1 MRSSCPCVYDNKE
14 IQSSGSVKC
23 FKRESGSK
31 HSILLYAMIVK
42 IEMTLITRKHQ
53 ICARV
58 IAVIVIAQVAVAYCK
73 FVCLDADGILYR
85 H

>member
-23 FKRESGSK
+23 FKWESK

-58 IAVIVIAQVAVAYCK
+58 IAAIVIAQVAVAYCK